1 MRPRNRVR
9 TERAQLSL
17 SENVNRILG
26 ELAELGILGK
36 TKAEVGSRIVT
47 QWIWEN
53 GDRLEREG
61 IRIGGKEKGK
71 GRRQNR

>member
-1 MRPRNRVR
+1 MRPKNRVR

-17 SENVNRILG
+17 SDNVNRILSQ
-26 ELAELGILGK
+26 LAELGILGK

-61 IRIGGKEKGK
+61 INIRGKAK
-71 GRRQNR
+71 GRRRG

>member
-26 ELAELGILGK
+26 ELAKLGILGK

-53 GDRLEREG
+53 GDRLQREG
-61 IRIGGKEKGK
+61 IRIGGRAKG
-71 GRRQNR
+71 GNRG